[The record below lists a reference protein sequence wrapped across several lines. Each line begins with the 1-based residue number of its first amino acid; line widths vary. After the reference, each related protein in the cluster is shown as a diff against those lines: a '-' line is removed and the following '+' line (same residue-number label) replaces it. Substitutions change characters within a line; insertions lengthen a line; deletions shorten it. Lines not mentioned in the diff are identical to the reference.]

1 MTDTL
6 DMHNQTN
13 PDSHSVVL
21 LVDDQP
27 MIGEAIRRMLVD
39 ESDIEFHYC
48 KDSKEAHDTALRV
61 KPTVILQDIVM
72 PEVDGLTLISAYKKS
87 PATMLVPVI
96 MLSSREDPRDKSK
109 AFTAGASDYL
119 VKLPDQ
125 IELVARIRA
134 HSRSYLAQVQRDE
147 AFRQLAAL
155 QRQLESS
162 NRELQR
168 ISCQDGL
175 TGIFNRRHFDNYIE
189 QEWARAV
196 REGSNIS
203 LVLADI
209 DYFKA
214 YNDHYGHQAGD
225 ECLKVV
231 ARVFRESL
239 QRPADF
245 AARYG
250 GEEFV
255 VILPKT
261 GVDGAV
267 VMAESMRSRVDR
279 LNLRHD
285 FSRTTDHVTISLGV
299 ATVRPNPKIRPQELI
314 GLADKALYEA
324 KQKGRNCYVQA
335 RSNLDELAM
344 LHDRTTD
351 AG

>member
-6 DMHNQTN
+6 DMQNKTVT
-13 PDSHSVVL
+13 DSHCVVL

-27 MIGEAIRRMLVD
+27 MIGEAIRRMLVQ

-48 KDSKEAHDTALRV
+48 NDSKEAHDTALRV

-72 PEVDGLTLISAYKKS
+72 PEVDGLALISSYKKS

-96 MLSSREDPRDKSK
+96 MLSTREDPRDKSK

-175 TGIFNRRHFDNYIE
+175 TGIFNRRHFDSYIE

-209 DYFKA
+209 DYFKS

-261 GVDGAV
+261 DPEGAEV
-267 VMAESMRSRVDR
+267 IAESMRARVDR
-279 LNLRHD
+279 LNLRHG
-285 FSRTTDHVTISLGV
+285 FSRVADHVTISLGV

-314 GLADKALYEA
+314 GLADRALYEA
-324 KQKGRNCYVQA
+324 KQKGRNCYAQA
-335 RSNLDELAM
+335 RNNLDELAL

-351 AG
+351 TG

>member
-1 MTDTL
+1 MTDTV
-6 DMHNQTN
+6 DMPNT
-13 PDSHSVVL
+13 PVVDSQCIVL
-21 LVDDQP
+21 LIDDQP
-27 MIGEAIRRMLVD
+27 MIGEAIRRMLAQEPD
-39 ESDIEFHYC
+39 LEFHYC
-48 KDSKEAHDTALRV
+48 KESKEAHDTALRV

-72 PEVDGLTLISAYKKS
+72 PDMDGLALIAAFKKS
-87 PATMLVPVI
+87 PATALVPIV
-96 MLSSREDPRDKSK
+96 MLSSREDPRDKSR
-109 AFTAGASDYL
+109 AFTVGASDYL

-175 TGIFNRRHFDNYIE
+175 TGIFNRRHFDSYIE

-196 REGSNIS
+196 REGSNVS

-209 DYFKA
+209 DYFKS

-261 GVDGAV
+261 DPDGAE
-267 VMAESMRSRVDR
+267 MIAESMRARVDR
-279 LNLRHD
+279 LNVRHE
-285 FSRTTDHVTISLGV
+285 FSRVSDHVTISLGV

-314 GLADKALYEA
+314 GLADRALYEA
-324 KQKGRNCYVQA
+324 KQKGRNRYAQA
-335 RSNLDELAM
+335 RSNLDELAL
-344 LHDRTTD
+344 LHDRTMD

>member
-1 MTDTL
+1 
-6 DMHNQTN
+6 
-13 PDSHSVVL
+13 
-21 LVDDQP
+21 
-27 MIGEAIRRMLVD
+27 
-39 ESDIEFHYC
+39 
-48 KDSKEAHDTALRV
+48 
-61 KPTVILQDIVM
+61 
-72 PEVDGLTLISAYKKS
+72 
-87 PATMLVPVI
+87 MLVPVI

-175 TGIFNRRHFDNYIE
+175 TGIFNRRHFDSYIE

-261 GVDGAV
+261 DPEGAEV
-267 VMAESMRSRVDR
+267 LAESMRARVDR

-285 FSRTTDHVTISLGV
+285 FSRVTDHVTISLGV

-314 GLADKALYEA
+314 GLADRALYEA
-324 KQKGRNCYVQA
+324 KQKGRNRYAQA
-335 RSNLDELAM
+335 RNNLDELAL